1 MISSLIVVPMDHNI
15 FKGVYYYD
23 MNNKTFF
30 FENKIEGFEL
40 EIIKDNN
47 NKYVNIISV
56 LKNNVSVLIE
66 NNKFENNIVNNLV
79 NDSADITESNKE
91 VNYII

>member
-23 MNNKTFF
+23 MNNETFF
-30 FENKIEGFEL
+30 FENKIEGIEL
-40 EIIKDNN
+40 EIIEDSN

-56 LKNNVSVLIE
+56 LKNIVSVLIE
-66 NNKFENNIVNNLV
+66 NNKFENVL
-79 NDSADITESNKE
+79 ADNSVSNKE